1 MNRKEILKD
10 NTIKVNDTVNVHFEI
25 NCILYG
31 MPKLKRE
38 RGKKMRK
45 KVPGGGVFY
54 MITKTS
60 QILCTL
66 QKSFWSE
73 YKFYITYKIYIMYT
87 NVYGLY
93 CVKHQQQSVENG
105 C

>member
-1 MNRKEILKD
+1 MLEMNRKEILRD

-45 KVPGGGVFY
+45 KSSWWCCILYDHQDIRPVKFCALYKSPLDET
-54 MITKTS
+54 IT
-60 QILCTL
+60 
-66 QKSFWSE
+66 
-73 YKFYITYKIYIMYT
+73 
-87 NVYGLY
+87 G
-93 CVKHQQQSVENG
+93 
-105 C
+105 